1 MKKSLLFTS
10 LAVLSLSLAGCGEA
24 PAQKGAGQEQQPA
37 ASQPTEQ
44 SAPPSTPTQ
53 APASEPSPQP
63 TTPEKPIVTK
73 AKFDKIKNGMN
84 REEVEK
90 IIGGP
95 GEVLSESGSEGDQF
109 HAVIIMYEGEG
120 GFGANANFTFMNGKL
135 ENKTQIGLK

>member
-1 MKKSLLFTS
+1 MRKTLLFTS
-10 LAVLSLSLAGCGEA
+10 LAVLSLNLAGCGEA
-24 PAQKGAGQEQQPA
+24 PVQKDSGQEQQSAPTSG
-37 ASQPTEQ
+37 ASQSTGQ
-44 SAPPSTPTQ
+44 STP
-53 APASEPSPQP
+53 APAPTQEPTPEP
-63 TTPEKPIVTK
+63 AKPEKPIVTK
-73 AKFDKIKNGMN
+73 AKFDKIKNGMK

-135 ENKTQIGLK
+135 ENKAQIGLK